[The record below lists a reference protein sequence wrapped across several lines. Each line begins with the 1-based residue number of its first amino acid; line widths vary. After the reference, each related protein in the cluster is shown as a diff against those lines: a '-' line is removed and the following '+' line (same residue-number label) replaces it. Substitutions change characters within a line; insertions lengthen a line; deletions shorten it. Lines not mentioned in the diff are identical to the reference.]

1 MSPTDLV
8 IGAGVGGI
16 SAAPW
21 LRDRQVT
28 FDWVEASDSIGGT
41 LRRVGNPIDEL
52 AGLKAHSGVEL
63 VTRYRTQL
71 QQLALGPRY
80 KVRVE
85 HIAPLPH
92 DRLRAH
98 FEGGSVADYDAI
110 LLCTGTRPRML
121 NLPHE
126 DALLGRGVE
135 VSVTRTRERYRNQRV
150 AVVGGG
156 DAALEGLLLLSEV
169 TDELHLI
176 HRRST
181 FRAQARFVR
190 KVQQNPKITL
200 HLNEQVQELIPKRRN
215 ALSRRHLRADRRRDA
230 ISRWRVSAT
239 PRKLSRIGS
248 ARAWRDSRTLYRGRC
263 GHCASSE
270 CCMGDGFCRAR
281 RAYALQR
288 LTRAF
293 WQLTRFLDDH
303 ARAFCVPR

>member
-1 MSPTDLV
+1 MSPKVLV

-16 SAAPW
+16 SAALW

-190 KVQQNPKITL
+190 KVHQNPKITL
-200 HLNEQVQELIPKRRN
+200 HLNEQVQELIPKRTQDG
-215 ALSRRHLRADRRRDA
+215 LSQVVLSSGETLDLDGIFVRIGVVPQYPGGVSPQHPASYLASDLQGRGEIPGLYIVGDVGTAHHQSVAWAMGSAARAVLTLCNDLRAHF
-230 ISRWRVSAT
+230 
-239 PRKLSRIGS
+239 GS
-248 ARAWRDSRTLYRGRC
+248 
-263 GHCASSE
+263 
-270 CCMGDGFCRAR
+270 
-281 RAYALQR
+281 
-288 LTRAF
+288 
-293 WQLTRFLDDH
+293 
-303 ARAFCVPR
+303 